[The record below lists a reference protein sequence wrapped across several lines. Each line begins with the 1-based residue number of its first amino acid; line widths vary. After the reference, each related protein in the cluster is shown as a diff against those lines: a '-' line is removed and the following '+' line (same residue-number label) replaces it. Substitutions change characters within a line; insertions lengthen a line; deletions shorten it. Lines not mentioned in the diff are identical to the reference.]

1 MSVHENA
8 RPTHWSG
15 RVVNEPTG
23 CGRDRQERESMEL
36 FTKMYMNASE
46 KMCKSIRK
54 NAEGQTMTEYAL
66 ILAAVAIVAYVTY
79 QVMGQDIG
87 SMVNKIDAALSAA

>member
-1 MSVHENA
+1 MNL
-8 RPTHWSG
+8 
-15 RVVNEPTG
+15 
-23 CGRDRQERESMEL
+23 C
-36 FTKMYMNASE
+36 TKMYVIASE
-46 KMCKSIRK
+46 KFLKGIRK

-87 SMVNKIDAALSAA
+87 SMVNKIDLALATA

>member
-1 MSVHENA
+1 
-8 RPTHWSG
+8 
-15 RVVNEPTG
+15 
-23 CGRDRQERESMEL
+23 MEL
-36 FTKMYMNASE
+36 FTKMYVNASE
-46 KMCKSIRK
+46 KMRTGIRR

-87 SMVNKIDAALSAA
+87 SMVNGIDTALNGA